1 MKWLRWLHENED
13 GFFQFLLP
21 LIPGLILGMIQKNR
35 QDAAQREIEQSE
47 EAEIP
52 GEEGAIREELAQRGL
67 SQTSAAASQVGR
79 PRKQFEVSKRVARA
93 KAVLGQPTV
102 DPFMITMQ
110 YLAGKMGQPS
120 VPTRGG
126 GGSYGGGSFY

>member
-52 GEEGAIREELAQRGL
+52 KEEGAIREEQALRGL
-67 SQTSAAASQVGR
+67 TQTSAAASQIGQ

-93 KAVLGQPTV
+93 KSVLGQPTI
-102 DPFMITMQ
+102 DPMMIAMQ
-110 YLAGKMGQPS
+110 YLAGKLGQPS

-126 GGSYGGGSFY
+126 GGGGAGSFF